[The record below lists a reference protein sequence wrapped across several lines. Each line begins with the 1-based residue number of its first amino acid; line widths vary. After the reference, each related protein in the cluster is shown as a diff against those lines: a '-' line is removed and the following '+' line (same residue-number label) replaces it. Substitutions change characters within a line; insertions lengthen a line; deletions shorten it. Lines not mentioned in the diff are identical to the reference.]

1 MFAIIGLSNKREV
14 SGLNLQIEMISVF
27 ATDGSIT
34 PLRFR
39 LENEDHCLQTVAISQ
54 VVSVKPICFAGIDAI
69 QYLCKATIEEKEKLF
84 ELRYTVKTHR
94 WTLFLVVY

>member
-1 MFAIIGLSNKREV
+1 M
-14 SGLNLQIEMISVF
+14 NLQIEMISVF

-39 LENEDHCLQTVAISQ
+39 LENEEHCLETVTISQ

-69 QYLCKATIEEKEKLF
+69 QYLCKAVVEEKEKLF
-84 ELRYTVKTHR
+84 EVRYTVKTHR
-94 WTLFLVVY
+94 WTLFRVVY

>member
-1 MFAIIGLSNKREV
+1 M

-54 VVSVKPICFAGIDAI
+54 VVSMKQICFAGIDAI
-69 QYLCKATIEEKEKLF
+69 QYLCKAIVEEREKLF

-94 WTLFLVVY
+94 WTLFRVVY

>member
-1 MFAIIGLSNKREV
+1 MKLSKEREV

-39 LENEDHCLQTVAISQ
+39 LENEEHCLETVVISQ
-54 VVSVKPICFAGIDAI
+54 VVSAKPICFAGIDAI
-69 QYLCKATIEEKEKLF
+69 QYLCKAIVEQKEKLF

-94 WTLFLVVY
+94 WTLFRVVY